1 MKMYMASRRSAVLLA
16 AASLAKMPGR
26 RVEYI
31 AGRKARRIS
40 PAKRVHQREKKS
52 ENETWQPI
60 CLCGLGG
67 EMKNTYF
74 ARKKWKVNSKKTQN
88 YPLQKCIGFP
98 WQGFGSGGAAG
109 VISGRSNLPLPV
121 MVIGEGSLPVLISTH
136 ELLVQLRKGSDRVS
150 LVGLMQRQHKLN
162 LSKP

>member
-1 MKMYMASRRSAVLLA
+1 MNTLLA
-16 AASLAKMPGR
+16 EKPGELAQPK
-26 RVEYI
+26 ESI
-31 AGRKARRIS
+31 KE
-40 PAKRVHQREKKS
+40 KKKS

-98 WQGFGSGGAAG
+98 WQGFGSEGAAG